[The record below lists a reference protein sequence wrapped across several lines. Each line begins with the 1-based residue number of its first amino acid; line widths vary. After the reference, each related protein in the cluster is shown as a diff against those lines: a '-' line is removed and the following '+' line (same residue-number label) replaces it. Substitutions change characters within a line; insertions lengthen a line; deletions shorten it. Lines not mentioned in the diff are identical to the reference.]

1 MRYIQRIKRLKASQP
16 LTPYQQVTLNR
27 LVKRFNDITQ
37 DVFVK
42 PKYHQIVNG

>member
-16 LTPYQQVTLNR
+16 LTPYQQATLNK
-27 LVKRFNDITQ
+27 LVKRFNDVTQ

-42 PKYHQIVNG
+42 PQYNSIING